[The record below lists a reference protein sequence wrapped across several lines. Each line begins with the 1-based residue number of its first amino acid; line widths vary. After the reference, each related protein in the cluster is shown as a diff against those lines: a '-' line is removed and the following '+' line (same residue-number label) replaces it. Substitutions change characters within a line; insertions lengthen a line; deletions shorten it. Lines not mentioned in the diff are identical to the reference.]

1 MIFKIEISL
10 AKIISIS
17 RKFIFGFVIL
27 TTSLNLSAEAYKSV
41 VKFSDGDV
49 VSASVLND
57 LIDRIELSLKE
68 ISRDEMI
75 GTWTA
80 TQYWC
85 GLAVNDPTVDAT
97 TLVQNVT
104 CNSSVAPQLTT
115 GAVNY
120 RGGVAIQRTDTA
132 TITKASGSDTFF
144 DVAFAATNM
153 FYNDSTTDTYASL
166 NSAKTHKC
174 TVAAEG
180 AFFACALDSTI
191 VDTNHAGTLSSY
203 FNVQRLSSSRIKL
216 FWGPI
221 RGGGHFNVIILDK
234 KVLPPIAPTS
244 VGLTVASSSIDV
256 AWTAGD
262 SVTTSYDVHR
272 KTTATGTFASIG
284 TASTVSYSDS
294 DVTAG
299 GTYWY
304 RIFAKNTD
312 GTSVGS
318 SVVKVTYNP

>member
-10 AKIISIS
+10 AKIISIL
-17 RKFIFGFVIL
+17 RKLSFVVILL
-27 TTSLNLSAEAYKSV
+27 TTSLNLSAEPYKSIV
-41 VKFSDGDV
+41 RFADGDV

-68 ISRDEMI
+68 ISRDEMV

-85 GLAVNDPTVDAT
+85 ANPTNDPTEDAT
-97 TLVQNVT
+97 LQTSVS
-104 CNSSVAPQLTT
+104 CNGTVEPQLTT
-115 GAVNY
+115 GAVNSD
-120 RGGVAIQRTDTA
+120 GGVAIKRIDTA
-132 TITKASGSDTFF
+132 TITTVTGSDTLF
-144 DVAFAATNM
+144 DIAFSATNM
-153 FYNDSTTDTYASL
+153 FYNDSQGETHIYL
-166 NSAKTHKC
+166 NQPLAHQC
-174 TVAAEG
+174 TVVAEG
-180 AFFACALDSTI
+180 AFLACALDSTI
-191 VDTNHAGTLSSY
+191 TGDQRFGSY
-203 FNVQRLSSSRIKL
+203 FNVQRLSSTRLKL
-216 FWGPI
+216 FWGPW
-221 RGGGHFNVIILDK
+221 RGGGLFNVIILDK

-244 VGLTVASSSIDV
+244 LGLTVASSSIDV

-262 SVTTSYDVHR
+262 SVTTSYDIHR
-272 KTTATGTFASIG
+272 KTTAVGTFASVG

>member
-1 MIFKIEISL
+1 MIFKIKISL

-17 RKFIFGFVIL
+17 RKLSFVVILL
-27 TTSLNLSAEAYKSV
+27 TTSLNVSAEPYKSFV
-41 VKFSDGDV
+41 RFADGDV

-68 ISRDEMI
+68 ISRDEMV

-85 GLAVNDPTVDAT
+85 ANANNDPTVDAT
-97 TLVQNVT
+97 TLVSAS
-104 CNSSVAPQLTT
+104 CNGTVEPQLTT
-115 GAVNY
+115 GAVNSD
-120 RGGVAIQRTDTA
+120 GGVAIKRIDTA
-132 TITKASGSDTFF
+132 TITTVTGSDTLF
-144 DVAFAATNM
+144 DIAFSATNM
-153 FYNDSTTDTYASL
+153 FYNDASGDTH
-166 NSAKTHKC
+166 NSMNVPKTHKC
-174 TVAAEG
+174 TVVAEG
-180 AFFACALDSTI
+180 AFLACALDSSI
-191 VDTNHAGTLSSY
+191 VDTNNAGRLSSY
-203 FNVQRLSSSRIKL
+203 FNVQRLSSTRLKL
-216 FWGPI
+216 FWGPW
-221 RGGGHFNVIILDK
+221 RGGGLFNVIILDK

-272 KTTATGTFASIG
+272 KTTATGTFASVG

-304 RIFAKNTD
+304 RVFAKNTD

>member
-1 MIFKIEISL
+1 MIFKIKISL

-17 RKFIFGFVIL
+17 RKLSFVVILL
-27 TTSLNLSAEAYKSV
+27 TTSLNLSAEPYKSIV
-41 VKFSDGDV
+41 RFADGDV

-68 ISRDEMI
+68 ITRDEMV

-85 GLAVNDPTVDAT
+85 ANSNNDPTVDAT
-97 TLVQNVT
+97 ITDPAS
-104 CNSSVAPQLTT
+104 CNGTVEPQLTT
-115 GAVNY
+115 GAVNSD
-120 RGGVAIQRTDTA
+120 GGVAIKRIDTA
-132 TITKASGSDTFF
+132 TITAVTGSEIFF
-144 DVAFAATNM
+144 NIAFSAANM
-153 FYNDSTTDTYASL
+153 FYNDSAGGTQTSM
-166 NSAKTHKC
+166 NVPMTHQC
-174 TVAAEG
+174 TVVAEG
-180 AFFACALDSTI
+180 AFLACALDI
-191 VDTNHAGTLSSY
+191 NGNEPEQLGSY
-203 FNVQRLSSSRIKL
+203 FNVQRLSSTRLKL
-216 FWGPI
+216 FWGPW
-221 RGGGHFNVIILDK
+221 RGGGLFNVIILDK

-244 VGLTVASSSIDV
+244 LGLTVASSSIDV

-272 KTTATGTFASIG
+272 KTTATGTFASAG